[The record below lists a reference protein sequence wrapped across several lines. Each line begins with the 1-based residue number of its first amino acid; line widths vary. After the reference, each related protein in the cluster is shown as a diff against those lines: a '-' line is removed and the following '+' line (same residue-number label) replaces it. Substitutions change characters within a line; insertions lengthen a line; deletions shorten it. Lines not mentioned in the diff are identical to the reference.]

1 MNNNCPKCGKKISP
15 FYMKQYCPHCNVDLL
30 YYKLEERLEADAKE
44 SERQEK
50 NLKKFVETVK
60 SSSISSPVL
69 IFRLVLFFT
78 PLASMCLPMY
88 SDVSL
93 ISLIMGIINGELD
106 IGANIMPVI
115 SMALVVVL
123 SLVVIISSLF
133 SVTKNGLKRNLIL
146 SIINTVV
153 FVVLGLIIGS
163 LGAGWYITLGIY
175 IVEIILHFVCNRII
189 KNKLINQKIQENL

>member
-1 MNNNCPKCGKKISP
+1 MNNTCPKCGKKLSP

-44 SERQEK
+44 SARQEN

-60 SSSISSPVL
+60 NSSVASPVL
-69 IFRLVLFFT
+69 IIRLVLFFT

-88 SDVSL
+88 DDLSL

-106 IGANIMPVI
+106 IVSNILPVI
-115 SMALVVVL
+115 SMALVIVL

-133 SVTKNGLKRNLIL
+133 SVAKNGLIRNLIL
-146 SIINTVV
+146 SIVNTVV
-153 FVVLGLIIGS
+153 FVIFGVVIGS
-163 LGAGWYITLGIY
+163 IGVGWYVTLGIY
-175 IVEIILHFVCNRII
+175 IVEIILHFVCNKII
-189 KNKLINQKIQENL
+189 KNKLANQKIQENL